1 MSAALSKAILK
12 QCEVVSQTLKSLS
25 HPTRLKILCCLLD
38 GEKSVMDLTDFC
50 EITQSAMS
58 QFLLRMKREGLLRS
72 RRERQFVYYRIAESK
87 LVNLLKAMKE
97 IYC

>member
-1 MSAALSKAILK
+1 
-12 QCEVVSQTLKSLS
+12 
-25 HPTRLKILCCLLD
+25 
-38 GEKSVMDLTDFC
+38 LTDFC